1 MLNEEQNIS
10 LVDIAKITGA
20 SMIVLDKM
28 KEFVRIQVYF
38 YLWTVY
44 FKVSDHELGVDS

>member
-10 LVDIAKITGA
+10 LVNLTEITGA

-28 KEFVRIQVYF
+28 NKFVRIQVDL

-44 FKVSDHELGVDS
+44 FKVSDHELGVDR